1 VAVPEHGVALPVIA
15 PGVAG
20 VDAGVTAKVAAALV
34 PQVFV
39 AVTVTLPA
47 VAFGVAEILVVV
59 EVPDQPAGRVQ
70 V

>member
-1 VAVPEHGVALPVIA
+1 MAVPEHGVIEPVIA

-20 VDAGVTAKVAAALV
+20 ADPGVTAKVAAVLV
-34 PQVFV
+34 PQVLV

-59 EVPDQPAGRVQ
+59 EVPDQPAGRVH